1 MSYLDQAQNPR
12 RRLGGLVG
20 TIAINA
26 TIGILVVTGLRFSG
40 VASRREYLPT
50 FDVPTPTPPPPDPA
64 PTPSA
69 AAEQPFVAPL
79 PPLPL
84 PPQPGPQVVELDLD
98 RVVPEVVPR
107 PDPGPSIA
115 PTPRP
120 APSFTPRAARPANN
134 SAGWITTDDYP
145 RASLVEGNE
154 GTARY
159 RVVVGTNG
167 RVASCEVTSP
177 TGDAR
182 LDEAT
187 CRFIARRARFEPAT
201 DETGAKVLGTYTG
214 TVRWQIPD

>member
-26 TIGILVVTGLRFSG
+26 TIGILVVTGLRFTG
-40 VASRREYLPT
+40 GASPREYLPT
-50 FDVPTPTPPPPDPA
+50 FDVPMPSPPPDPA

-84 PPQPGPQVVELDLD
+84 PPQPGPKVVELDLD
-98 RVVPEVVPR
+98 SVIPAVIPR
-107 PDPGPSIA
+107 PDPGPSIVPA
-115 PTPRP
+115 PRP